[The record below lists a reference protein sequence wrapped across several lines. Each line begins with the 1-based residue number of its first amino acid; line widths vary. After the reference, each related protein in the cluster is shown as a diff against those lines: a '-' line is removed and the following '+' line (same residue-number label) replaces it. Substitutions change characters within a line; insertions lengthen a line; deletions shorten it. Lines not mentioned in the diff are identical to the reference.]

1 MVIEHGNELRET
13 AFWKSRNAV
22 SVRRV
27 SEISPAQE
35 KAAGDGGARRPSQSR
50 LRRKGALMDSFAVR
64 AQNSAAWTVSESG

>member
-13 AFWKSRNAV
+13 ALRESRSAV
-22 SVRRV
+22 FVRRV

-50 LRRKGALMDSFAVR
+50 LRRKGALMDSKAVR
-64 AQNSAAWTVSESG
+64 AQNPATLTVSESG